1 MAIAYTDK
9 IYISLIPSSMT
20 CPVPK
25 DQQPLNEYVELKE
38 AFFYRWAKLARSQY
52 LRVLFLM
59 WLGITIIFSPVAMS
73 IESPSRHLWQ
83 FVCVASIGGAIGL
96 ILPVLLL
103 LSGWSHVKQRLN
115 SAEIFY
121 EESGWYDGQ
130 TWQKPQA
137 DLEKDRLL
145 VAYEIKPVLNRLQIT
160 LLGLIGFIGLSL
172 GTLNIFG

>member
-1 MAIAYTDK
+1 M
-9 IYISLIPSSMT
+9 S

-25 DQQPLNEYVELKE
+25 EQQPLNEYIELKE

-52 LRVLFLM
+52 LWILLRI
-59 WLGITIIFSPVAMS
+59 WLGFTVIFAPVAMS

-83 FVCVASIGGAIGL
+83 FICVASIGGAIGL

-115 SAEIFY
+115 SAKIFY

-130 TWQKPQA
+130 TWEKPEA
-137 DLEKDRLL
+137 DLLKDRLL
-145 VAYEIKPVLNRLQIT
+145 VSYEIKPVMERLQKT
-160 LLGLIGFIGLSL
+160 LLGIVFFLAASFGLLSCF
-172 GTLNIFG
+172 NF

>member
-1 MAIAYTDK
+1 
-9 IYISLIPSSMT
+9 MT

-59 WLGITIIFSPVAMS
+59 WLGFAIVFAPVAMS

-83 FVCVASIGGAIGL
+83 FACVASIGGSVGL
-96 ILPVLLL
+96 LLPVLLM
-103 LSGWSHVKQRLN
+103 LSGWGHVKQRLE
-115 SAEIFY
+115 SAKIFY

-130 TWQKPQA
+130 TWEKPEA
-137 DLEKDRLL
+137 DLAKDRLL
-145 VAYEIKPVLNRLQIT
+145 VTYEIKPVLTRLQIT
-160 LLGLIGFIGLSL
+160 LLVIVGFLVLCVSALTIEG
-172 GTLNIFG
+172 